1 MSREES
7 KRLKDI
13 EERLLAIREE
23 KERILQGEIEKLQS
37 TALISLTAQLSVHP
51 AQKTYYNIPKMVCA
65 DIPVDLRVNG
75 GIISDD

>member
-1 MSREES
+1 MS
-7 KRLKDI
+7 
-13 EERLLAIREE
+13 
-23 KERILQGEIEKLQS
+23 EKLQS

-65 DIPVDLRVNG
+65 DIPVDLKVNG